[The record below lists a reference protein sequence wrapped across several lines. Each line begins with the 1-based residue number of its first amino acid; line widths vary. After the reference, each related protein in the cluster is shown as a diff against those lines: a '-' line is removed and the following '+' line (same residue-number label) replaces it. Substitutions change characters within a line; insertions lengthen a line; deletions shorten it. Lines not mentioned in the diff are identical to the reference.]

1 MRTKTLLLTAAICAA
16 GVLSSMAANVTSVNV
31 VGYVNVNVPKGFS
44 FIANQL
50 VGASTSVKSLL
61 TTATVTDTE
70 STVVYKWNAGFD
82 GNTFDGADWDNNDS
96 TLNPGEGALIYAPAA
111 FTVTFVGEVKQ
122 GTLTTPVPAG
132 FSIISSQVPQS
143 GGLVTDLKFSPGADD
158 IVYKWNSGFDG
169 NGFDGSAWDAGEPT
183 IDVGSAFLYY
193 NAGAAKTWSRT
204 FSVN

>member
-50 VGASTSVKSLL
+50 VGASTTVSSLIPNPPSTETE
-61 TTATVTDTE
+61 TTII
-70 STVVYKWNAGFD
+70 YKWNAGFD
-82 GNTFDGADWDNNDS
+82 GNTFAGEWDNPDS
-96 TLNPGEGALIYAPAA
+96 TLNPGEGALIYAPAP

-122 GTLTTPVPAG
+122 GTLNTPLPAG
-132 FSIISSQVPQS
+132 FSIISSQVPQT
-143 GGLVTDLKFSPGADD
+143 GGLVTDLKLNPADGS

-169 NGFDGSAWDAGEPT
+169 NSIIGGEWDAGEPQ

-193 NAGAAKTWSRT
+193 NAGDAGTWSRT